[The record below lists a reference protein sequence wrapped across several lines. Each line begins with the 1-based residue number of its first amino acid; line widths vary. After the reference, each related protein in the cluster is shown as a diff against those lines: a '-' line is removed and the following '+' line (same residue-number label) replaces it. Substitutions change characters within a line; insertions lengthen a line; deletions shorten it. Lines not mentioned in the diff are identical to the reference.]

1 MHLTIYYAVHALH
14 QEGTHSLYNFVTD
27 NFKEYDLD
35 TEYCLKIDKYLV
47 CEGRGQV
54 PLYFLYWYFQQN
66 QCLNIKNHAIY
77 TTYMY
82 ID

>member
-1 MHLTIYYAVHALH
+1 MKKQWFFFYLTIYYAVHALH

-47 CEGRGQV
+47 CEGRDMMSGGSGAFII
-54 PLYFLYWYFQQN
+54 LLKLKTILKWR
-66 QCLNIKNHAIY
+66 L
-77 TTYMY
+77 
-82 ID
+82 